1 MKQYSGH
8 CAYRNCFFA
17 NNLHPNCPT
26 SKYYSIIKEKYFQP
40 TSTTKFERSLTSYV
54 EVNNVSNFIAIM
66 YVFM

>member
-1 MKQYSGH
+1 M
-8 CAYRNCFFA
+8 RTEIVFA
-17 NNLHPNCPT
+17 NTLHDNCPT

-40 TSTTKFERSLTSYV
+40 TSTTNYDESLTSYV